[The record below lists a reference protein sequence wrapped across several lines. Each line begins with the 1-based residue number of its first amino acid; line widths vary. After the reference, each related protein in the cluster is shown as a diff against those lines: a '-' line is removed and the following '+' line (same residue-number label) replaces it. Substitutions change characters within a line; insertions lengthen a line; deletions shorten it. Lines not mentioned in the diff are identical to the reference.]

1 MKQILM
7 KACKKIGVPVLST
20 IAALLAG
27 ILIIELT
34 GNHAAEAYSYM
45 LRGAFGSTNSICE
58 LLVISIP
65 LILTGLAVTFAYRS
79 GVFTIGVD
87 GQLIMGAIAAA
98 WFVRQFSSLPR
109 AVLIP
114 GCLMT
119 GMAVGAL
126 WGALAGALKA
136 YRGVNEIVS
145 TLLLNYVALYLVD
158 YLYTYPLADSSS
170 NIPQTEQ
177 VAENARLGTLVGGT
191 RLHTGLLLAL
201 ICVLLVS
208 YLLFRT
214 DWGTRFRAVGL
225 NQTAALINGIS
236 VKRYMVISMAISGA
250 IGGLAGTIELL
261 GTQFRVQSGFCADY
275 GFDGIAVALIGQL
288 HPVGVVLSALFFGA
302 LNVGSNS
309 MELMTNVPSS
319 IADIIQAIIIFFV
332 VAGSVLVNRG
342 AIRRLF
348 QRNRGKEQTR

>member
-1 MKQILM
+1 MKEIIM
-7 KACKKIGVPVLST
+7 KTGKKVGVPVLST

-27 ILIIELT
+27 IIIIELT
-34 GNHAAEAYSYM
+34 GNHATEAYSYM

-79 GVFTIGVD
+79 GVFTVGVD
-87 GQLIMGAIAAA
+87 GQLIMGAISAA
-98 WFVRQFSSLPR
+98 WFVKQFGSLPR
-109 AVLIP
+109 PLLIT
-114 GCLMT
+114 GCLLA

-126 WGALAGALKA
+126 WGAIAGALKA

-145 TLLLNYVALYLVD
+145 TLLMNYIALYLVD

-170 NIPQTEQ
+170 NIPQTER
-177 VAENARLGTLVGGT
+177 VAEKARFGTLVEGT
-191 RLHTGLLLAL
+191 RLHTGLILAL
-201 ICVLLVS
+201 VCLILVS
-208 YLLFRT
+208 YILFRT
-214 DWGTRFRAVGL
+214 HWGSRFRAVGL
-225 NQTAALINGIS
+225 NQTAAMINGIS

-261 GTQFRVQSGFCADY
+261 ATQFRVQSGFCADY

-288 HPVGVVLSALFFGA
+288 HPIGVLLSALFFGA

-332 VAGSVLVNRG
+332 VAGSVIVQRDT
-342 AIRRLF
+342 IRQFFRKSS
-348 QRNRGKEQTR
+348 RKERKK